1 MAAPAGYGNPTSA
14 GLVGHSAET
23 AGFEPARDLSA
34 PTFLA
39 GRRTRPDYATSPVGT
54 RIACSLDRRQ
64 PPLPRCVPTFSRYAP
79 GSATWTG
86 GRAPTARMRLVL
98 QASDRPEV
106 QMHTHASAP
115 VLFSVW
121 KKSVRGPWAIF
132 GVKPPKDG
140 ACARVGSTVFGGGAD
155 RVVEV
160 VRAKDFARTTS

>member
-1 MAAPAGYGNPTSA
+1 MRLDPLRGPAG
-14 GLVGHSAET
+14 L
-23 AGFEPARDLSA
+23 
-34 PTFLA
+34 
-39 GRRTRPDYATSPVGT
+39 
-54 RIACSLDRRQ
+54 
-64 PPLPRCVPTFSRYAP
+64 
-79 GSATWTG
+79 
-86 GRAPTARMRLVL
+86 RAPTARMRLVL

>member
-1 MAAPAGYGNPTSA
+1 MRKRKWLEEPVAAPAGYGNPTSA

-23 AGFEPARDLSA
+23 AGFEPARDLST

-86 GRAPTARMRLVL
+86 GPARADGADAPRAPGFGPT
-98 QASDRPEV
+98 
-106 QMHTHASAP
+106 
-115 VLFSVW
+115 
-121 KKSVRGPWAIF
+121 RGPDAHSRF
-132 GVKPPKDG
+132 RTSAFLRMEEVCSGPLGDFRRETAQGRGMRASGV
-140 ACARVGSTVFGGGAD
+140 D
-155 RVVEV
+155 RF
-160 VRAKDFARTTS
+160 RRGCRSRG

>member
-1 MAAPAGYGNPTSA
+1 MRLDPPRGPAG
-14 GLVGHSAET
+14 L
-23 AGFEPARDLSA
+23 
-34 PTFLA
+34 
-39 GRRTRPDYATSPVGT
+39 
-54 RIACSLDRRQ
+54 
-64 PPLPRCVPTFSRYAP
+64 
-79 GSATWTG
+79 
-86 GRAPTARMRLVL
+86 RAPTARMRLVL

-155 RVVEV
+155 RVVEGGGGG
-160 VRAKDFARTTS
+160 RGLGGAARLSDFLTSIIDRPIFAP